1 MNNTNRVLNRLGI
14 LLLGLL
20 LLVVGGAVAAASAF
34 PDTVAAWATGANTGA
49 KPGAGFGGLV
59 GGALRGTSDVARQ
72 LDTALSGGSSE
83 LLAVAGVAA
92 LLIVLLLWFITR
104 QGHGQAATLL
114 TRGGGTAGGDTG
126 AGGGAVIV
134 SSSLAARS
142 ITQALGEYS
151 GVTQVGVGAFRV
163 RGATALKITVSARRG
178 VSPRDIRDRVDTIVR
193 RFDEML
199 GADVPVFIS
208 ITGGF
213 ASRRAKATRLAGPG
227 SEHRP
232 A

>member
-49 KPGAGFGGLV
+49 TPGAGFGGLV

>member
-1 MNNTNRVLNRLGI
+1 MNNTNRVLNRLVI

-20 LLVVGGAVAAASAF
+20 LLVVGGSVAAASAF
-34 PDTVAAWATGANTGA
+34 PETVAAWIT
-49 KPGAGFGGLV
+49 GAGFGGLV
-59 GGALRGTSDVARQ
+59 GGALRGASDLARQ
-72 LDTALSGGSSE
+72 LDTALSAGSSG
-83 LLAVAGVAA
+83 LLAAAGVAA

-114 TRGGGTAGGDTG
+114 TRGGGAAADDTG
-126 AGGGAVIV
+126 AGGAVIV

-142 ITQALGEYS
+142 ITQALAQYS
-151 GVTQVGVGAFRV
+151 GVTRVGVSAFRV
-163 RGATALKITVSARRG
+163 RGSTALKIAVSARRG
-178 VSPRDIRDRVDTIVR
+178 VSPRDIRDHVDTIVE

-227 SEHRP
+227 SEHRR